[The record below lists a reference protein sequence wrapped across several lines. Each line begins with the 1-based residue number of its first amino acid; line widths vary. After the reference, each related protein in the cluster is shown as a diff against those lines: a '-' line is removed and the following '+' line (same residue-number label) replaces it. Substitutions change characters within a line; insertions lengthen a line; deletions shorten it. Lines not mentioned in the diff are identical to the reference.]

1 MEDELGIE
9 DAAVG
14 LVGKFEAGTPSAE
27 AWAGF
32 ASHLNLSFAQHFPI
46 HCTHRLSARAGR
58 NIKGRDAIPAL

>member
-46 HCTHRLSARAGR
+46 HCTYRLSARAG
-58 NIKGRDAIPAL
+58 